1 MKQPSISRES
11 SSYTP
16 RAVHR
21 SVLANGSL
29 ILLTLLLSGCGSS
42 DDSGGGG
49 CNLGLAILTLGI
61 GCIAQDL
68 GIPVTY
74 GSGNSANSS
83 PTTTAP
89 PPEPPAPPPPPV
101 RSAEDSPLISFEAF
115 DVEPNDHIATASPAS
130 FPRPLVPEQSVGFFV
145 KGNINN
151 RPYGADS
158 YDVVD
163 TYAFTAARSRTFV
176 IQLCAAQNL
185 CNPLTL
191 GGSIDV
197 AIAYFSVV
205 DQSGNV
211 LLTSR
216 GNTVSGNVQHLSVD
230 AGVLYYV
237 VVTVEFDVLEEQEY
251 RLQVFE
257 ALTEPAPELL
267 QKPDTVAP
275 ALVASSA
282 PPVGLSVTLDWIPPT
297 QNVDGTP
304 VLDLAGYNVYFGNLS
319 GIYTDF
325 RLLDNP
331 GLVTYVL
338 DLPGSGEWFVAVTAI
353 NSAGNE
359 SDFSNEVRVNVI
371 CECDLPPPGYMP

>member
-1 MKQPSISRES
+1 M
-11 SSYTP
+11 
-16 RAVHR
+16 
-21 SVLANGSL
+21 
-29 ILLTLLLSGCGSS
+29 
-42 DDSGGGG
+42 
-49 CNLGLAILTLGI
+49 
-61 GCIAQDL
+61 
-68 GIPVTY
+68 
-74 GSGNSANSS
+74 
-83 PTTTAP
+83 
-89 PPEPPAPPPPPV
+89 
-101 RSAEDSPLISFEAF
+101 
-115 DVEPNDHIATASPAS
+115 EPNDHVATASPAS
-130 FPRPLVPEQSVGFFV
+130 FPSPLVPEQSVGFFV
-145 KGNINN
+145 NGKINN
-151 RPYGADS
+151 QPYGADS

-163 TYAFTAARSRTFV
+163 AYAFTAARSRTFV
-176 IQLCAAQNL
+176 FQLCDARNS

-205 DQSGNV
+205 DQSGTV

-216 GNTVSGNVQHLSVD
+216 GNTVSGNVQHLRVD

-237 VVTVEFDVLEEQEY
+237 MVTVESNVLGEQEY

-267 QKPDTVAP
+267 QKSNTVAP
-275 ALVASSA
+275 AFATPAA
-282 PPVGLSVTLDWIPPT
+282 PSVGLLVTFDWIPPT
-297 QNVDGTP
+297 ENVNGTP

-331 GLVTYVL
+331 GLVAYVL
-338 DLPGSGEWFVAVTAI
+338 DLPSSGEWFVAVTAI

-359 SDFSNEVRVNVI
+359 SHFSNEVTINVI

>member
-16 RAVHR
+16 RAVNR

-29 ILLTLLLSGCGSS
+29 ILLTLLLGGCGSS
-42 DDSGGGG
+42 DDSGGDG
-49 CNLGLAILTLGI
+49 CNLGLAIFTLGL

-74 GSGNSANSS
+74 GSGSSADSN

-89 PPEPPAPPPPPV
+89 PPEPPTAAPPSV
-101 RSAEDSPLISFEAF
+101 GSAEDSPLISFEAF
-115 DVEPNDHIATASPAS
+115 DLEPNDHVATASAAS
-130 FPRPLVPEQSVGFFV
+130 FPSPLVPEQSVGFFV
-145 KGNINN
+145 NGNINN
-151 RPYGADS
+151 RPYGANS
-158 YDVVD
+158 YDVID

-176 IQLCAAQNL
+176 FQLCAARNL

-205 DQSGNV
+205 DQSGTV

-216 GNTVSGNVQHLSVD
+216 GNTVNGNVQHLHVD

-237 VVTVEFDVLEEQEY
+237 AVTAEFDVLEEQEY

-267 QKPDTVAP
+267 QKPDTAAP
-275 ALVASSA
+275 VLTTSA
-282 PPVGLSVTLDWIPPT
+282 VPPVGLSATLDWIPPT
-297 QNVDGTP
+297 ENENGTP
-304 VLDLAGYNVYFGNLS
+304 VPDLAGYIVYFGSLS

-325 RLLDNP
+325 RALDNP

-338 DLPGSGEWFVAVTAI
+338 DLPSSGEWFIAVTAL

-359 SDFSNEVRVNVI
+359 SDFSNEVIVNVI
-371 CECDLPPPGYMP
+371 CECDLPSGDMP